1 MQVELSPYVKF
12 RRPAGQR
19 NIEISS
25 IDTSSEERLQ
35 FAQNCFSY
43 QIKSLYILWLWRYGL
58 EYAKFVIAL
67 RQWYC
72 LPRCCGKGQGKVV

>member
-1 MQVELSPYVKF
+1 MDLRQINTYNKNIQATASFSGITQDTGQSMQVELSPYVKF

-35 FAQNCFSY
+35 FA
-43 QIKSLYILWLWRYGL
+43 
-58 EYAKFVIAL
+58 
-67 RQWYC
+67 
-72 LPRCCGKGQGKVV
+72 